1 MTVPTRRPA
10 PATPAAL
17 PRPLPPGSFGAFV
30 SAARA
35 AGRLVVQ
42 PRMGMSDPRA
52 MRAGLA
58 ATRAADATTVGT
70 VTIDSYTRVGDQT
83 AARRALADGVPLN
96 GYPLVTYDTAVT
108 RSVLDGIQD
117 PTFPVQVRHGSAA
130 PQDIVAALL
139 RAGLD
144 ATEGGPVSYCL
155 PYGRTPLTTSV
166 DNWARTCEL
175 LARTRDHGA
184 EPHLETFGGCMMGQ
198 LCPPS
203 LLVALS
209 VLEALFF
216 AQHGLRSVS
225 LSYAQGTDPAQDE
238 EALHALRR
246 LADVL
251 LPDLDRHVVVYTYMG
266 VYPRTPDGA
275 RLLLEE
281 SARLAV
287 RTGAARLIVKT
298 AAEAHRI
305 PTVREN
311 AAALEAAARAAEAE
325 AASLRGLGTGTAPGS
340 AVEPDTAPGRT
351 SAGRVPDTGIHAEAS
366 ALVQAVLEISPDL
379 GRALPVAFER
389 GYLDVPYCLHPDNAQ
404 RTRSYLDSDGRL
416 RWSAIGSMPLGGI
429 VELGHEPRLTSS
441 GLLSALRHVE
451 QRFDA
456 TALDPSPAHRPL
468 DDGHRPPTNRTALTE
483 EGR

>member
-1 MTVPTRRPA
+1 MTVPTRRP
-10 PATPAAL
+10 TPAAGA
-17 PRPLPPGSFGAFV
+17 RPSHPGSFGAFV

-58 ATRAADATTVGT
+58 ATKAADATTVGT
-70 VTIDSYTRVGDQT
+70 ITLDSYTRVGDQT
-83 AARRALADGVPLN
+83 AARRALAEGVPLN

-117 PTFPVQVRHGSAA
+117 HTFPVQVRHGSAA

-139 RAGLD
+139 LAGLD

-155 PYGRTPLTTSV
+155 PYGRTPLTASV
-166 DNWARTCEL
+166 ENWARSCEL

-251 LPDLDRHVVVYTYMG
+251 LPDLDRHIVVYTYMG

-311 AAALEAAARAAEAE
+311 AAALEAAARAAETETAQAE
-325 AASLRGLGTGTAPGS
+325 TPSRP
-340 AVEPDTAPGRT
+340 AVRP
-351 SAGRVPDTGIHAEAS
+351 VPDTGIHAEAS

-379 GRALPVAFER
+379 GRALPLAFER

-404 RTRSYLDSDGRL
+404 RTRSYLDTDGRL

-429 VELGHEPRLTSS
+429 VELAHEPRLTSG

-456 TALDPSPAHRPL
+456 AALDPSPAHRPL
-468 DDGHRPPTNRTALTE
+468 GDGHRPPTRAALPE